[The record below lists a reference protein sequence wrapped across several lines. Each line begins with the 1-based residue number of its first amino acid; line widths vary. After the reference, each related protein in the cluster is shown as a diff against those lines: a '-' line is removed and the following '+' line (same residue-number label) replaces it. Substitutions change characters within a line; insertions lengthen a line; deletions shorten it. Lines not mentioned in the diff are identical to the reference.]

1 MYEYFNKKI
10 LKVIKLG
17 NISLIKLLIKVIEND
32 QPYIAKN
39 PL

>member
-1 MYEYFNKKI
+1 MNISTKFFRSDKI
-10 LKVIKLG
+10 